1 MKTLKICDVKTVYE
15 ARTLGRLKIPLL
27 GFHYVSENDKARSEV
42 IKLCIGELRRYY
54 PTSHSVLVVKE
65 QDVSEVI
72 RIAKEFE
79 PDYIQLHFEEGGE
92 MIPLLKSVFKD
103 HLKIIQVLSSWES
116 LQMISSQADLYIL
129 DKSFRGGTGEE
140 QEFQELMK
148 KIAIVPKKLTLLA
161 GGISISNVDKYE
173 ELNLLGFDVQSG
185 VKNETKGVSYTK
197 VTELSNKLGYF
208 INSYTRAVGYSS
220 YDLQL
225 GESSLF
231 VNAINA
237 GVDFLHLD
245 ITDGFIGS
253 KSNIELVIAHIRKIR
268 EISEHVPIE
277 LHLFTKSSDSA
288 RSMLDA
294 LSYKSIN
301 NSKAFIHVNRD
312 NIAKFAPS
320 DIINKGLYTALD
332 VRDVLED
339 SFDLDPYIG
348 TEILLSLPSKDE
360 KARNID
366 LLRALKIIETMYSEV
381 KGVTIERGVD
391 CVTLQ
396 KIEQN
401 QKLNVVSS
409 SYLAKNM
416 HDRYIILKNLL
427 YEN

>member
-1 MKTLKICDVKTVYE
+1 
-15 ARTLGRLKIPLL
+15 
-27 GFHYVSENDKARSEV
+27 
-42 IKLCIGELRRYY
+42 
-54 PTSHSVLVVKE
+54 
-65 QDVSEVI
+65 
-72 RIAKEFE
+72 
-79 PDYIQLHFEEGGE
+79 
-92 MIPLLKSVFKD
+92 
-103 HLKIIQVLSSWES
+103 
-116 LQMISSQADLYIL
+116 
-129 DKSFRGGTGEE
+129 
-140 QEFQELMK
+140 
-148 KIAIVPKKLTLLA
+148 
-161 GGISISNVDKYE
+161 
-173 ELNLLGFDVQSG
+173 
-185 VKNETKGVSYTK
+185 
-197 VTELSNKLGYF
+197 
-208 INSYTRAVGYSS
+208 
-220 YDLQL
+220 
-225 GESSLF
+225 
-231 VNAINA
+231 
-237 GVDFLHLD
+237 LD